1 MTHVD
6 VNELLSYGIKQD
18 LEKTVLT
25 DLAHMEMLH
34 LLTCF
39 VYVNCVVVSHWL

>member
-18 LEKTVLT
+18 LEKNSFNRLSTHGNVAFI
-25 DLAHMEMLH
+25 DLFCL
-34 LLTCF
+34 C
-39 VYVNCVVVSHWL
+39 